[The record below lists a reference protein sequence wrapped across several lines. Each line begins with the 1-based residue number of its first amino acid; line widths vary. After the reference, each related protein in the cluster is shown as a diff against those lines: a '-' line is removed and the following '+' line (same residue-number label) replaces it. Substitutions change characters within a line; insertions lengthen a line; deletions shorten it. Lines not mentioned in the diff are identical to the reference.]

1 MIISVMWQKTA
12 WNPGC
17 FCVQGLVPCTNVEIS
32 RLTALQ
38 ITKVLTVLKTK
49 ILETVEIPRI
59 LWWMIRGSNCVYFFR
74 RNAVSV
80 EKKGVGI
87 V

>member
-1 MIISVMWQKTA
+1 VIRKSLTNMKGGIATSSNFLSGEPAFIMPFNKYSFFLNEKALEIVE
-12 WNPGC
+12 
-17 FCVQGLVPCTNVEIS
+17 FQGLE
-32 RLTALQ
+32 
-38 ITKVLTVLKTK
+38 
-49 ILETVEIPRI
+49 
-59 LWWMIRGSNCVYFFR
+59 WWMIRGSNGIYFFR